1 MRKIEKRMWNKSGNP
16 LWHVYQTVSFG
27 KVLKNTVTIEIARY
41 LPFFRMKNWLYRKV
55 LKMTVGA
62 QVTFAYKVMID
73 ILFPEK
79 ISVGDN
85 TIIGYQTT
93 ILAHEYLVN
102 EYRVGTV
109 QIGSNVMIG
118 ANCTIYQGLPLEMV
132 RLLRQERLYIKMFL
146 RMFLYLGSVWR
157 SKDRLYRKSICV

>member
-1 MRKIEKRMWNKSGNP
+1 
-16 LWHVYQTVSFG
+16 
-27 KVLKNTVTIEIARY
+27 
-41 LPFFRMKNWLYRKV
+41 MKNWLYRKV

-109 QIGSNVMIG
+109 QIDSNVMIG
-118 ANCTIYQGLPLEMV
+118 ANCTILPGVTIGDGAIIAAGTVVYQNVPPHVFVSGQRMEIQ
-132 RLLRQERLYIKMFL
+132 RQIVL
-146 RMFLYLGSVWR
+146 
-157 SKDRLYRKSICV
+157 

>member
-1 MRKIEKRMWNKSGNP
+1 MGATVMRKIEKRMWNKSGNP

-62 QVTFAYKVMID
+62 QVTFVYKVMID

-118 ANCTIYQGLPLEMV
+118 ANCTILPGVTIGDGAIIAAGTVVYQNVPPHVFVSGQRMEIQ
-132 RLLRQERLYIKMFL
+132 RQIVL
-146 RMFLYLGSVWR
+146 
-157 SKDRLYRKSICV
+157 